1 MIIRIQGE
9 GQYRVPSAVLDD
21 INDADNRLVIA
32 AADSDAEA
40 FARLYR
46 EMLDL
51 VVSRGAALSDDEL
64 LESDLILPRRD
75 IDFEEARELFVG
87 EGLIP
92 G

>member
-21 INDADNRLVIA
+21 INDADNRLVVA

-51 VVSRGAALSDDEL
+51 VVGRGVALSDDEL
-64 LESDLILPRRD
+64 AESDLILPRRD

>member
-21 INDADNRLVIA
+21 INDADNRLVVA

-40 FARLYR
+40 FARLYQ

-51 VVSRGAALSDDEL
+51 VVGRGVALSADEL

-75 IDFEEARELFVG
+75 IDFEEARALFVG

>member
-51 VVSRGAALSDDEL
+51 VVSQGAALTDDEL

>member
-21 INDADNRLVIA
+21 INDADNRLVVA
-32 AADSDAEA
+32 AAASDAEG

-51 VVSRGAALSDDEL
+51 VVGRGVTLSADEL

-75 IDFEEARELFVG
+75 IDFEEARALFVG

>member
-21 INDADNRLVIA
+21 INDADNRLVGGGRGLRCFGLCTPLPG
-32 AADSDAEA
+32 DAG
-40 FARLYR
+40 
-46 EMLDL
+46 L
-51 VVSRGAALSDDEL
+51 VVGQGVALSADEI

-75 IDFEEARELFVG
+75 IEFEEARALFVG

>member
-1 MIIRIQGE
+1 VIIRIQGE

-21 INDADNRLVIA
+21 INDADNRLVVA
-32 AADSDAEA
+32 AAASDTEA
-40 FARLYR
+40 FSRLYQ

-51 VVSRGAALSDDEL
+51 VVGQGVALSADEI

-75 IDFEEARELFVG
+75 IDFEEARALFVG

>member
-9 GQYRVPSAVLDD
+9 GQYRVPSAVLDE
-21 INDADNRLVIA
+21 INDADNQLVVA
-32 AADSDAEA
+32 AAASDAEA
-40 FARLYR
+40 FARLYQ

-51 VVSRGAALSDDEL
+51 VVGRGLALSPDEI

-75 IDFEEARELFVG
+75 IDFDEARDLFVG

>member
-9 GQYRVPSAVLDD
+9 GQYRVPSAVLDE
-21 INDADNRLVIA
+21 INDADNRLVVA
-32 AADSDAEA
+32 AAASDAEA
-40 FARLYR
+40 FAHLYQ
-46 EMLDL
+46 EMMEL
-51 VVSRGAALSDDEL
+51 VVKRGVELSADEL

-75 IDFEEARELFVG
+75 IDFEEARDLFVG

>member
-21 INDADNRLVIA
+21 INDADNRLVVA
-32 AADSDAEA
+32 AAASDPEA

-51 VVSRGAALSDDEL
+51 VVGQGAALSDDEIV
-64 LESDLILPRRD
+64 ESDLILPRRD
-75 IDFEEARELFVG
+75 IEFEEARALFVG

>member
-9 GQYRVPSAVLDD
+9 GQYRVPSAVLDQ
-21 INDADNRLVIA
+21 INDADNQLVVA
-32 AADSDAEA
+32 AAASDAEA
-40 FARLYR
+40 FARLYE
-46 EMLDL
+46 EMLEL
-51 VVSRGAALSDDEL
+51 VVGQGIALSPDDL

-75 IDFEEARELFVG
+75 IDFEEARDLFVG

>member
-21 INDADNRLVIA
+21 INDADNRLVVA
-32 AADSDAEA
+32 AAASDTEA
-40 FARLYR
+40 FSRLYQ

-51 VVSRGAALSDDEL
+51 VVGQGVALSADEI

-75 IDFEEARELFVG
+75 IDFEEARALFVG

>member
-21 INDADNRLVIA
+21 INDADNRLVVA
-32 AADSDAEA
+32 AAASDAEA
-40 FARLYR
+40 FSRLYQ

-51 VVSRGAALSDDEL
+51 VVGQGVALSADEI

-75 IDFEEARELFVG
+75 IDFEEARALFVG